1 MAQVTVSGAE
11 RSLYHLAAKQ
21 LGDPLQWYR
30 IAQANGLSDP
40 MLSGVVTL
48 TVPGPAATDNDGVPP
63 Q

>member
-1 MAQVTVSGAE
+1 MAQVIVSGAE

-40 MLSGVVTL
+40 ILAGVVTL
-48 TVPGPAATDNDGVPP
+48 TIPGPAATDNDGVPP